1 MRSPP
6 PCPCDPNTAY
16 SQCCKP
22 LHEGLPAPT
31 AQALMQS
38 RYSAFVL
45 GHVDY
50 LLSTWHPSTRP
61 PVLALESTKWLG
73 LTLKQS
79 STTEDTAK
87 VEFVARYKVQG
98 KAYRLHETSRF
109 VREHGR
115 WFYVDGDIKV

>member
-1 MRSPP
+1 MHASP
-6 PCPCDPNTAY
+6 PCPCNPDTAY
-16 SQCCKP
+16 GQCCKP

-38 RYSAFVL
+38 RYAAYVL
-45 GHVDY
+45 GRVEY

-61 PVLALESTKWLG
+61 PGLELETPKWLG
-73 LTLKQS
+73 LTLKRS
-79 STTEDTAK
+79 KTSGDAAE